1 MIRVVLDTNVFVS
14 ALLKRNGVCGLILR
28 AWKNQEFTLLYSQ
41 ELIFELK
48 DVVQYVRLK
57 PRLVNNRVGALIRRI
72 RLRGSR
78 VFNNRNFVSST
89 DPKDDFLIAIAQSG
103 K

>member
-28 AWKNQEFTLLYSQ
+28 AWRNQEFTLLYSQ
-41 ELIFELK
+41 ELILELK

-57 PRLVNNRVGALIRRI
+57 PRLVNNKVGALIRRI

-78 VFNNRNFVSST
+78 VYNRRYR
-89 DPKDDFLIAIAQSG
+89 K
-103 K
+103 